1 LRLALVAALLL
12 AACSD
17 PGRADNVPS
26 GPVIDTAEILPAAE
40 EAELNRRLRNYWDAE
55 ATAIV
60 VNSVESLEGKTIEQA
75 ALDTY
80 NGWGIGDADTNRG
93 LLILV
98 APRERQV
105 RIEVGCGL
113 ESVVTEA
120 VAGEIIQNDM
130 IPLLKADDFPAAV
143 DAGVDGLME
152 RLVDSENAGPVS
164 PICLESMK
172 KAA

>member
-1 LRLALVAALLL
+1 LRLAPVAALLL

-17 PGRADNVPS
+17 PGRADDVPS
-26 GPVIDTAEILPAAE
+26 GPVIDTADILPAGE
-40 EAELNRRLRNYWDAE
+40 EAELDRRLRNYWDAE

-60 VNSVESLEGKTIEQA
+60 VTSVESLEGKTIEQA
-75 ALDTY
+75 ALDIY

-113 ESVVTEA
+113 ESVITDA

-130 IPLLKADDFPAAV
+130 IPLLKANEFPAAV
-143 DAGVDGLME
+143 ETGVDGVMA
-152 RLVDSENAGPVS
+152 RLIDSHDAGPIS
-164 PICLESMK
+164 PICIERMK